1 MTPGAAATCVT
12 TMSNGRLTFVWD
24 YDIDEATFRAILAG
38 GAPLGRLDR
47 DWAAIRLL
55 DYASYEQIREF
66 LSLRALVR
74 DWPLWRA
81 GVRSVTRRRGLDFL
95 VEWVTRHRPDLV

>member
-1 MTPGAAATCVT
+1 MAT
-12 TMSNGRLTFVWD
+12 MKNERLTFVWD
-24 YDIDEATFRAILAG
+24 YDVDEAKFRAILAG
-38 GAPLGRLDR
+38 GAPIGGLDR

-81 GVRSVTRRRGLDFL
+81 RVRSVTRRRGLDFL

>member
-1 MTPGAAATCVT
+1 MA
-12 TMSNGRLTFVWD
+12 NGRLTFVWD

-38 GAPLGRLDR
+38 AGHIGRLGR

-55 DYASYEQIREF
+55 DYASYEQIRQF
-66 LSLRALVR
+66 LSVGDLVR
-74 DWPLWRA
+74 GWPLWRTR
-81 GVRSVTRRRGLDFL
+81 VRSVSRRRGLDFL